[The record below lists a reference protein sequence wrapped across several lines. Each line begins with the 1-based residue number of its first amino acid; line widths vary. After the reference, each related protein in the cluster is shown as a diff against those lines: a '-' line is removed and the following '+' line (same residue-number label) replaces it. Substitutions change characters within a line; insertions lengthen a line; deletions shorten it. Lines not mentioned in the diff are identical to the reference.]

1 MHVDE
6 PTAMHNRE
14 ADQVETDDEEAA
26 LLRKSILQSQD
37 IESRCRIRMWQ
48 LGIPAFATIAC
59 LVSLFVCEDCLFGVM
74 LFCVLLCFR
83 DPVLVLVFVVSFAL
97 LLIRHPMDTHTVRRV
112 VNAGLV
118 LVRPE

>member
-1 MHVDE
+1 MRNAQQKQGDD
-6 PTAMHNRE
+6 N
-14 ADQVETDDEEAA
+14 DDEEAA
-26 LLRKSILQSQD
+26 LLQQNILRDQAY
-37 IESRCRIRMWQ
+37 ESACRTRMWQ
-48 LGIPAFATIAC
+48 LGIPTFATLACIAC
-59 LVSLFVCEDCLFGVM
+59 LYFCEDCLFGVM

-97 LLIRHPMDTHTVRRV
+97 LLIRHPMDTRTIHRV

>member
-1 MHVDE
+1 M
-6 PTAMHNRE
+6 PNRE
-14 ADQVETDDEEAA
+14 ENQGETDDEEAA
-26 LLRKSILQSQD
+26 LLRKNILRNQE
-37 IESRCRIRMWQ
+37 IESRCRTRMWQ

-59 LVSLFVCEDCLFGVM
+59 VMCLFVCEDCLFGVM
-74 LFCVLLCFR
+74 VFCVLLCFR